1 MYKCKEC
8 GKVYESLEDAREEV
22 ETVEYGDR
30 TYNERYCVCH
40 CGGEL
45 EEVYKCKICGDIT
58 ESKICE
64 KCLTLEKCFEVGEE
78 HRQCLEL
85 NGFVA
90 NMFTTSEIEEILM
103 RELKE
108 AQELGITNK
117 YDLEDYLESI

>member
-8 GKVYESLEDAREEV
+8 GKVYESLEDAREER
-22 ETVEYGDR
+22 ESIEYGDK
-30 TYNERYCVCH
+30 TYYETNCYCH

-45 EEVYKCKICGDIT
+45 EEVYKCKICGEIT
-58 ESKICE
+58 ESEICE

-117 YDLEDYLESI
+117 YDFIDYLENV